1 MSRRDILLV
10 SSISIFVLI
19 LLFLLDRSIRILI
32 SSIRTDQVM
41 NIMGLI
47 GDIGSWAYL
56 SLVAAALLGFGNTR
70 KNEKLKVAGGYGL
83 VSILGS
89 RLIVEILKHLSGR
102 PRPEVFDSEGF
113 RFGPTFAF
121 GYDAFPSG
129 HAASSIAFAYIL
141 SRPFPEGR
149 YAFYAGGILIS
160 LSRIYLDAHYAS
172 DIFAGGLIGLFSGM
186 IIYKYLESKRTQGT
200 MQLQ

>member
-10 SSISIFVLI
+10 SSISILVVI
-19 LLFLLDRSIRILI
+19 PLFLLDQTIRILI

-56 SLVAAALLGFGNTR
+56 SLVAAALLGFSNTR
-70 KNEKLKVAGGYGL
+70 KNEKLKIAGGYGL
-83 VSILGS
+83 VSILVS
-89 RLIVEILKHLSGR
+89 RFIVEVMKHLAGR
-102 PRPEVFDSEGF
+102 PRPSVFDSEGL
-113 RFGPTFAF
+113 RIGPTFAF

-141 SRPFPEGR
+141 SRSFPDGR

-160 LSRIYLDAHYAS
+160 FSRIYLDVHYAS
-172 DIFAGGLIGLFSGM
+172 DIYAGGLIGLFSGM

-200 MQLQ
+200 TQFQ

>member
-1 MSRRDILLV
+1 MPRRGILLV
-10 SSISIFVLI
+10 SSISILILI
-19 LLFLLDRSIRILI
+19 LLFLLDQTIRILI

-56 SLVAAALLGFGNTR
+56 SLVAAVLLGFGNTR
-70 KNEKLKVAGGYGL
+70 KNEKLKIAGGYGL

-89 RLIVEILKHLSGR
+89 RFIVEILKHLAGR
-102 PRPEVFDSEGF
+102 PRPSVFDSEGL
-113 RFGPTFAF
+113 RIGPTFAF

-141 SRPFPEGR
+141 SRSFPEGR
-149 YAFYAGGILIS
+149 YSFYAGGILIS
-160 LSRIYLDAHYAS
+160 FSRIYLDVHYAS
-172 DIFAGGLIGLFSGM
+172 DIFAGGLIGLLSGM
-186 IIYKYLESKRTQGT
+186 VTYKYLESKRTQDT
-200 MQLQ
+200 IQLR